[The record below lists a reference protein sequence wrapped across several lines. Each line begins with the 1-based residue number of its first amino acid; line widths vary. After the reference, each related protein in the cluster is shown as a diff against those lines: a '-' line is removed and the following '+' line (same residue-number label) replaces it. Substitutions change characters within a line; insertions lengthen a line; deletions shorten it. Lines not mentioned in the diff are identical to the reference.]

1 MEENQ
6 AVVFWGIDL
15 KDLEKP
21 DPMVYQANNE
31 SEMVWQSVLFRL
43 DYQNVALANRLGPW
57 SMIVK

>member
-31 SEMVWQSVLFRL
+31 SEMVWQSEDLSFSDWIIKMWRWQTGL
-43 DYQNVALANRLGPW
+43 DPGL
-57 SMIVK
+57 